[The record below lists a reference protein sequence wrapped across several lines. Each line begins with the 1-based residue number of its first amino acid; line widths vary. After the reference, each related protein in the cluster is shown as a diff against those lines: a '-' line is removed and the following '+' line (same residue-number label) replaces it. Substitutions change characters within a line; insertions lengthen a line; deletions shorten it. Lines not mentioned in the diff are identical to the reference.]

1 MLHSVNHLHGFA
13 VVASDGDIGRVD
25 ELFFDDEHWAV
36 RYLVVDTGGW
46 LDGRKVLISPY
57 SVERMDGQQKTV
69 EVRLTRAQVENSPDI
84 DAHQPVSRRHEADY
98 LKYYGYPT
106 YWGGAEMWGVGG
118 YPLVAP
124 ATEAMPAVERD
135 EAAAARDRDLDE
147 NSEDSHLRSTKDVVG
162 YHIQASDDSFGH
174 VEDFL
179 VDDESWAIRYLV
191 IDTRN
196 WVPASKRVLVATK
209 WIDRV
214 EWTDSKVHTQL
225 SKDAIRSAPAY
236 DGAASVDRSYEERLH
251 AAHGRSGY
259 WSL

>member
-36 RYLVVDTGGW
+36 RYLVVDTGSW

-57 SVERMDGQQKTV
+57 SVARTDGPLRTV
-69 EVRLTRAQVENSPDI
+69 EVQLTRAQVENSPDI
-84 DAHQPVSRRHEADY
+84 QAHQPPSRRHEADY

-106 YWGGAEMWGVGG
+106 YWGGAEMWGLGA

-124 ATEAMPAVERD
+124 PVAMPMPEPDVAALDR
-135 EAAAARDRDLDE
+135 EAEDH
-147 NSEDSHLRSTKDVVG
+147 SEDSHLRSTKDVVG
-162 YHIQASDDSFGH
+162 YAIQASDDSFGH

-179 VDDESWAIRYLV
+179 VDDASWAIRYLV

-196 WVPASKRVLVATK
+196 WVPASKRVLVATQ

-214 EWTDSKVHTQL
+214 DWTDAQVHTRL
-225 SKDAIRSAPAY
+225 SKEAIRSAPAY
-236 DGAASVDRSYEERLH
+236 DQVASVDRSYEERLH
-251 AAHGRSGY
+251 TAHGRSGY